1 MTFKD
6 INSFKTLP
14 EPIAYYTGV
23 VAEMSKNRDYS
34 KKDEIREW
42 KRQLHEWINKERS

>member
-14 EPIAYYTGV
+14 EAIAYYTGV
-23 VAEMSKNRDYS
+23 VADYSKRRDYS
-34 KKDEIREW
+34 KQDEILEL
-42 KRQLHEWINKERS
+42 KRKLHERINKERN

>member
-14 EPIAYYTGV
+14 EAIAYYTGV
-23 VAEMSKNRDYS
+23 VAEMSKKRDYS
-34 KKDEIREW
+34 NNDEILEW
-42 KRQLHEWINKERS
+42 KRQLHKWINKERN